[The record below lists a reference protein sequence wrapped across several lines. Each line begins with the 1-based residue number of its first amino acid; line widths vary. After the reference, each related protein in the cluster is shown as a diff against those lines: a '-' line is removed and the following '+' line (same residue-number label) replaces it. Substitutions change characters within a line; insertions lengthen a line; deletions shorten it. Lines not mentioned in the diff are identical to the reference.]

1 MGYRKNIPEDEYLS
15 GLGAATNKLQDFVDN
30 LVSASAQGLADTALY
45 ILGEAVERAPVDTG
59 DLRGSGYVKLDG
71 QSYATGSKSGTAAIV
86 GTVPDEAT
94 RAEIGFSAPYAADQ
108 HEQVA
113 YSHPR
118 GGEAK
123 YLESVIADDQGNLQA
138 KLVEGILRV
147 MNGGNDA

>member
-1 MGYRKNIPEDEYLS
+1 MGYRKNIPKDEYLA

-45 ILGEAVERAPVDTG
+45 ILGESVERAPVDTG

-71 QSYATGSKSGTAAIV
+71 QPYASGSSSGTAIIK
-86 GTVPDEAT
+86 GSVPEEAT

-118 GGEAK
+118 GGRSK
-123 YLESVIADDQGNLQA
+123 YLESVIVDEQGNLQA
-138 KLVEGILRV
+138 KLVDGILQA
-147 MNGGNDA
+147 MAGGDDA